1 MSKKRRKRKQNFKFK
16 TAKGVE
22 YEVVFRKPDRRFR
35 AVGLCSDPSVSEQGQ
50 VPRVQI
56 SPYLTKQTELN
67 TSIHEFAHAFFWDKS
82 ETEVAKFANA
92 LSRFLYTECGWRK
105 IEK

>member
-1 MSKKRRKRKQNFKFK
+1 MPEKRRKPKRNFKFK
-16 TAKGVE
+16 TARGIQ
-22 YEVVFRKPDRRFR
+22 YEVIWRKPDRRHR
-35 AVGLCSDPSVSEQGQ
+35 AVGLCSDPKDES
-50 VPRVQI
+50 PRVQI
-56 SPYLTKQTELN
+56 SPHLGKQNELN

-82 ETEVAKFANA
+82 EIAVAKFANA